1 MIFDIVVLC
10 AIAVSALIA
19 FFRGFIRETLTIIGV
34 LGGAAAAFYFA
45 PSLSPVVRGW
55 FGLNTEEEIG
65 TFLGLPYTLL
75 ADGGAYV
82 GIFLLVMIILSV
94 CSYLLSKSVEA
105 VGLGAIDRTFGVFF
119 GIIRA
124 VLLISLL
131 YLPVYWT
138 FDKEVRDGWF
148 EEKSWLK
155 ESRTIVYVEYA
166 TSKLALMIPQ
176 KPEEPEDGEAEDG
189 TIAEDGE
196 KKGKAAE
203 ALKALEVIG
212 TIQGVKQKIDSKA
225 AEDAANEDGA
235 AGYDKEQIETLD
247 QLIKEEYNQAE

>member
-55 FGLNTEEEIG
+55 FGLNTEEEVG

-75 ADGGAYV
+75 ADGGTYL

-138 FDKEVRDGWF
+138 FDKDVRDGWF

-176 KPEEPEDGEAEDG
+176 KPEKPEGEDTPDNE
-189 TIAEDGE
+189 TSDGE
-196 KKGKAAE
+196 KKGKAAD

-212 TIQGVKQKIDSKA
+212 TIQGVKQKIESKA
-225 AEDAANEDGA
+225 AEQNADESGA